1 MQPRRADSPD
11 ALTAVGPD
19 DPPQTLLAVEE
30 AESMLDGRIASGK
43 LAGKTMWAAIW
54 TLAVPVLLQ
63 QLVTACVGLVDKV
76 IAGSL
81 PGSTVLPALDGI
93 GIGSYVGWFIGI
105 AMAGLGVGAQAI
117 IARGMGSGSTRDSES
132 ACGQAITLSLAWGAL
147 VGVLL
152 WFAVVPLARVAGL
165 QGDAELYCIQYCRI
179 LAVAMPL
186 TGLMTVGSMCLHGA
200 GDTWTPAAIAV
211 AVNIVN
217 ASLSW
222 VLSGAQYE
230 TPLFTL
236 PNVLGIDGARWG
248 VIGIAAGTALS
259 YLVGAA
265 LTLLALKRGARDFH
279 PRSSDLRPTAAMT
292 WRIARI
298 GIPNFAEGIALWAVN
313 LAVMVFIGMIAAKR
327 AAQGEP
333 SDGLIGAHMIAVQW
347 ESFSFLPGFAMGI
360 AAGALAGQY
369 LGAGNKT
376 QARKAIAACTL
387 VGCVIMG
394 VLGIVFMTC
403 GESLTRIISREE
415 VHLRE
420 VPPPVAGMRHHSG
433 VLCHGHGDSKWTSRR
448 WRYGGVLLDHD
459 HQLLRGSH
467 AVGLC
472 AWALDGLGLDGDLD
486 RAVRGTL
493 PARTALP
500 RALPIVEV
508 GADHRVTTDA
518 GLGYG
523 PANNQ

>member
-420 VPPPVAGMRHHSG
+420 VPPLLLACGIIQVFFAMAMVIRNGLRG
-433 VLCHGHGDSKWTSRR
+433 VGDTAACFWITIISCYGVRMPLAYALGLWMDWGLTGIWIALCAELCLRGLLFLARFRSSKWEQIT
-448 WRYGGVLLDHD
+448 V
-459 HQLLRGSH
+459 
-467 AVGLC
+467 
-472 AWALDGLGLDGDLD
+472 
-486 RAVRGTL
+486 
-493 PARTALP
+493 
-500 RALPIVEV
+500 
-508 GADHRVTTDA
+508 
-518 GLGYG
+518 
-523 PANNQ
+523 